1 MTNPEASRPVV
12 FGVDARHPGQ
22 PALAWA
28 ADEAVRRR
36 APLRMVHAE
45 SPFRLG
51 LGGFDGV
58 VSRKSGC
65 SPGEEALDE
74 AVAFATGR
82 HPGLDVAA
90 FLLEGAPA
98 QVLCRQSEE
107 AQLVVLG
114 SRRLNRLEEFLSG
127 GSVAVPVSAQA
138 ACAVVVVLEPEDAVC
153 RSPYLVVGAD
163 GSRASEAAV
172 DYAFETAA
180 VRGADL
186 HALWVWEPTL
196 LDSADEVLAL
206 QKCRRLLFETMAER
220 AERHPDVT
228 VSRQVVRGHPV
239 EELARASEHALAVV
253 VGRRGRGG
261 FTGMRLGSVPHG
273 LLHRA
278 HCPVVTVP
286 TSGRH

>member
-1 MTNPEASRPVV
+1 MADPGESRPVV
-12 FGVDARHPGQ
+12 FGVDVRHPELS
-22 PALAWA
+22 ALAWA
-28 ADEAVRRR
+28 ADEAERRR

-45 SPFRLG
+45 PPFRLG
-51 LGGFDGV
+51 LGGFEGV
-58 VSRKSGC
+58 AYRKPGRG
-65 SPGEEALDE
+65 PGEEALDE
-74 AVAFATGR
+74 AAAFVTRR

-90 FLLEGAPA
+90 FVVEGVPA

-114 SRRLNRLEEFLSG
+114 TRRLNRLEEFLSF

-138 ACAVVVVLEPEDAVC
+138 ACAVVVVPEPEHAAC
-153 RSPYLVVGAD
+153 QSPYLVVGAD
-163 GSRASEAAV
+163 GSPASEAAV

-186 HALWVWEPTL
+186 QALWVWEPTL
-196 LDSADEVLAL
+196 LDSANEVLVL
-206 QKCRRLLFETMAER
+206 QKCRRLLFEAITER
-220 AERHPDVT
+220 EERYPDVT
-228 VSRQVVRGHPV
+228 VSRRVVRGHPV

-286 TSGRH
+286 ESDGH